1 LTSKQTTCHVSRDP
15 LEREIGSDEPPA
27 LAMQVKDLSEECIK
41 ASALMREV
49 ATMMNATSEL

>member
-1 LTSKQTTCHVSRDP
+1 
-15 LEREIGSDEPPA
+15 
-27 LAMQVKDLSEECIK
+27 MQVKDLSEECIK